1 MRIERNVFGITDAIY
16 SHLSAA
22 CESCTLRWKRTDS
35 TEADAYAE
43 VKPEVYEYTYDGEE
57 IPDGPSVLIQTTR
70 ISPDSIHYVVYVSCC
85 HPAVQECEMADPVEG
100 ETNSYEYRTDEVDNE
115 SVPAKGFSSDGVRR
129 ELYRVTLMLAD
140 YVFTSLMRMSM
151 DSMRMQGLSL
161 IPPSAYMQ
169 EFPYCSA
176 SIEFDALYLS
186 KPAAMVGTEL
196 SDLL

>member
-1 MRIERNVFGITDAIY
+1 MIIERSVFGITDIIY
-16 SHLSAA
+16 NYLTSA
-22 CESCTLRWKRTDS
+22 CESCTLRWKKSDS
-35 TEADAYAE
+35 TDAQDYEEA
-43 VKPEVYEYTYDGEE
+43 KPMVYKYVYDGEYV
-57 IPDGPSVLIQTTR
+57 PSGATVLLQTTR

-85 HPAVQECEMADPVEG
+85 HPAVQECEIADPVEG